1 MSSALDLGS
10 IETAG
15 GDVGSEEVSLTVPC
29 PLGDTT
35 DASTLTLFYKPGSSF
50 RGGNHDCGI
59 ISRVR
64 VSGLGIMIV
73 RLRTEV

>member
-50 RGGNHDCGI
+50 RGGNHDCEI
-59 ISRVR
+59 TDR
-64 VSGLGIMIV
+64 GLGVGIMIV